1 MSNILKEGQV
11 FKNWKEVCNHFG
23 WKETRGSY
31 KGARV
36 KLFSTMY
43 KWHKEGNKIIIDE
56 VYGNNGY
63 EIRVGKKRL
72 ISDEFYKEFNTSG
85 IYILSDK
92 FDKIYIGSSKN
103 VYERFI
109 EHRKKD
115 EGSRSTQL
123 DKDSIKIEMIDITR
137 GIEDIEFL
145 CELKKIAIE
154 EFIKAGLDL
163 VNRITGVEK
172 ERVKKEKF
180 KTIKVKSDA
189 YEQTIEILKINGL
202 VA

>member
-1 MSNILKEGQV
+1 MSNLKEGQV
-11 FKNWKEVCNHFG
+11 FKNWKEVCSHFG
-23 WKETRGSY
+23 WKETGGDY
-31 KGARV
+31 KEARV

-43 KWHKEGNKIIIDE
+43 KWHKKGNKIIIDE

-72 ISDEFYKEFNTSG
+72 ISDEFYKKFNTSG
-85 IYILSDK
+85 VYILSDK
-92 FDKIYIGSSKN
+92 FDKKYIGSSKN

-123 DKDSIKIEMIDITR
+123 DKDSIKIEMIDITM

-154 EFIKAGLDL
+154 EFVKADVDL

-172 ERVKKEKF
+172 REGYKR
-180 KTIKVKSDA
+180 
-189 YEQTIEILKINGL
+189 EI
-202 VA
+202 